1 MTENQEEALYSFL
14 ENIVS
19 PFSLE
24 DAAAHI
30 RKHGSS
36 RGGRHLIAELT
47 SLMEIRNIAFPVGPQ
62 KWMSRRGCFEKACFA
77 ISPTREELLNGV
89 LIPGHR
95 CAPFA
100 NPILMPQ
107 EYEFFWNSQR
117 IPSTTSEGDP
127 ENFYPYYSIFGEEY
141 APQYVARDNPRNEAA
156 FNEDPYED
164 PVEVSIHVLD
174 MRNIYLSSTFVP
186 GDRFE
191 ARILDWKKGKFALER
206 VAKDQWSEEDLHSWL
221 VAAEQGFM
229 ESFATLGPGLST
241 EEQIAFAYWYGG
253 ERMRSVPAYALE
265 EFLYEKTE
273 RIETV
278 GYGIETRFWYAGRE
292 IPDSRELEKSQML
305 PDRTLLEDMLFQK
318 RIPISEYVV
327 MSYVRDALFR
337 GDTDVGRVIERILP
351 QAAGTLNGRERT
363 FLTDYIVEV
372 FNEFR
377 DTYNRFAD
385 KNIGPIRQR
394 VGELHTAVI
403 DLAARLR
410 KGDIAETSLPK
421 HTFIIL
427 SQIQEHAAAVLED
440 LNTDK
445 EPPESDFEAIDNSID
460 SMIDTYEDIRGLINE
475 SMDDFRQRN
484 FSVVRNIDSNSGEG
498 RIVQISITGTD
509 VWRRLDMSS
518 SYSLLDTHRMIQ
530 FLFNWKGA
538 YGFRFLSGNKTLDSK
553 QCLHELNGTIEVSYE
568 YGPKWIVK
576 LMFLS
581 ASELDKGVR
590 CIAGAGSAPPETLDG
605 PIRFRRYLD
614 ILENGSPSEKRKIQQ
629 ELGEGFDPTAF
640 NTETCN
646 TMLKE
651 FEKWKII

>member
-14 ENIVS
+14 ENTVS

-24 DAAAHI
+24 DAVAHI
-30 RKHGSS
+30 RKHGSP
-36 RGGRHLIAELT
+36 RGGRHLIAELS
-47 SLMEIRNIAFPVGPQ
+47 SLMEIRNIAFPAGHQ
-62 KWMSRRGCFEKACFA
+62 KWMSRRGCFEKARFA

-100 NPILMPQ
+100 NPILLPQ

-117 IPSTTSEGDP
+117 IPSTTSEGAP
-127 ENFYPYYSIFGEEY
+127 EDFYPYYSIFGEEY
-141 APQYVARDNPRNEAA
+141 APQYVARDNPGNEKA

-164 PVEVSIHVLD
+164 PAEVSIHVLD
-174 MRNIYLSSTFVP
+174 MRNIYRSSSFVP

-191 ARILDWKKGKFALER
+191 VRILDWKKGKFALER
-206 VAKDQWSEEDLHSWL
+206 VAKDQWNEEDLRSWL
-221 VAAEQGFM
+221 VAAEEGFM
-229 ESFATLGPGLST
+229 ESFAVLGPGLST

-253 ERMRSVPAYALE
+253 DRMRTVPAYALE

-292 IPDSRELEKSQML
+292 IPDSRELEKGQIL
-305 PDRTLLEDMLFQK
+305 PDRTLLEDILFQK

-327 MSYVRDALFR
+327 MSYVRDALFH
-337 GDTDVGRVIERILP
+337 GDTDVGRVIERLIP
-351 QAAGTLNGRERT
+351 RSAGSLNGRDRN
-363 FLTDYIVEV
+363 FLTGYIIEV

-385 KNIGPIRQR
+385 KNMGPIRQR

-410 KGDIAETSLPK
+410 KGDLDETSLPK

-445 EPPESDFEAIDNSID
+445 EPSESDLEAIDNSID
-460 SMIDTYEDIRGLINE
+460 SMIDTYEDIRELIDE
-475 SMDDFRQRN
+475 AMDIFRQRN
-484 FSVVRNIDSNSGEG
+484 FSVVRNIDSDSGEG
-498 RIVQISITGTD
+498 RIVQISISGTD
-509 VWRRLDMSS
+509 VWRRLDMSG

-530 FLFNWKGA
+530 ALFTWKGA

-553 QCLHELNGTIEVSYE
+553 LCLNELNGTEVSYE

-581 ASELDKGVR
+581 ASGLTKGVH

-614 ILENGSPSEKRKIQQ
+614 ILENGSPSEKRKVQQ
-629 ELGEGFDPTAF
+629 ELGENFDPTAF

-651 FEKWKII
+651 F

>member
-14 ENIVS
+14 ENTVS

-24 DAAAHI
+24 DAVAHI
-30 RKHGSS
+30 RKHSSS
-36 RGGRHLIAELT
+36 RGGRHLIAELS
-47 SLMEIRNIAFPVGPQ
+47 SLMKICNIAFPTGPQ
-62 KWMSRRGCFEKACFA
+62 KWLSRRGCFEKARFA

-100 NPILMPQ
+100 NPALLPQ
-107 EYEFFWNSQR
+107 EYEFFWNSR
-117 IPSTTSEGDP
+117 HIPSTTSEGDP
-127 ENFYPYYSIFGEEY
+127 EDFYPYYSIFGEEY
-141 APQYVARDNPRNEAA
+141 ASQYVARDNPENEVA
-156 FNEDPYED
+156 FNESPYED
-164 PVEVSIHVLD
+164 PVEVSIRVLD
-174 MRNIYLSSTFVP
+174 MRNIYLSSAFVP

-191 ARILDWKKGKFALER
+191 VRILDWKKGTFALER
-206 VAKDQWSEEDLHSWL
+206 VAKDLWSEEDLRSWL

-229 ESFATLGPGLST
+229 ESFAVLGPGLST

-278 GYGIETRFWYAGRE
+278 GYGIETRFWYAGKE
-292 IPDSRELEKSQML
+292 IPDNRALEKSQIL
-305 PDRTLLEDMLFQK
+305 PDRTMLEDLLFQK
-318 RIPISEYVV
+318 RIPISEYVA

-337 GDTDVGRVIERILP
+337 GDTDVECVIERIIP
-351 QAAGTLNGRERT
+351 RSAGSLNGRERN
-363 FLTDYIVEV
+363 FLIGYMFEV

-377 DTYNRFAD
+377 NTYNRFAD
-385 KNIGPIRQR
+385 KNMGPIRQR

-410 KGDIAETSLPK
+410 KGDIDETSLPK

-440 LNTDK
+440 LNTDEK
-445 EPPESDFEAIDNSID
+445 PPESDLEAIDNSID
-460 SMIDTYEDIRGLINE
+460 SMIDTYEDIRDLIDE
-475 SMDDFRQRN
+475 SMDNFRQRT

-498 RIVQISITGTD
+498 RIVQISVTGTD
-509 VWRRLDMSS
+509 VWRRLDMSG
-518 SYSLLDTHRMIQ
+518 SYSLLDTHHIIQ
-530 FLFNWKGA
+530 TLFNWKDA
-538 YGFRFLSGNKTLDSK
+538 YGFRFLSGDKTLDSK
-553 QCLHELNGTIEVSYE
+553 LCLNELNGTMEISYE

-581 ASELDKGVR
+581 ASGLDKGVR
-590 CIAGAGSAPPETLDG
+590 CIAGVGSAPPETLDG

-629 ELGEGFDPTAF
+629 ELGEDFDPTAF
-640 NTETCN
+640 NIETCN

-651 FEKWKII
+651 F